1 MRLILASVLLLV
13 AGCSSQHSDEQQR
26 PLDRLHQDPRCSEEI
41 SSDKRDPHHR
51 VLSDAGVIS
60 SESIA
65 KDVAYGYLKAVYPD
79 DRYLRPM
86 TATLSNGV
94 WTVNAGLPKEMIGGV
109 AGIALCQLNGRV
121 LEIAHG
127 R

>member
-1 MRLILASVLLLV
+1 MRLFFASALFLV
-13 AGCSSQHSDEQQR
+13 AACSSEHRDEQRR
-26 PLDRLHQDPRCSEEI
+26 PLDALHQDTRCKEAASF
-41 SSDKRDPHHR
+41 DKREPHHR
-51 VLSDAGVIS
+51 VLSHAGLIS

-65 KDVAYGYLKAVYPD
+65 KDVAYSYLKAVYPD

-94 WTVNAGLPKEMIGGV
+94 WTVNGTLPKAMLGGV
-109 AGIALCQLNGRV
+109 AGIALCQSNGRV